1 MWEIASTIVTFGEK
15 IAESHDAAPSFRAR
29 SMDHA
34 TSTRSSFD
42 WSDHM
47 YFKKR

>member
-29 SMDHA
+29 NNHL
-34 TSTRSSFD
+34 FEE
-42 WSDHM
+42 
-47 YFKKR
+47 